1 MARLYQ
7 DFAFEVNEVVGRS
20 LIRLCGLVENDVL
33 ENSPIVVFA
42 WFDHPLEWHRFFLDA
57 GAAFWE
63 TWPDAVI
70 ANEQNEHDDDDTLRL
85 VNYFDD
91 LLPRLVKRAYAYEIS
106 ASTATRIKLQL
117 DGDYYFQL
125 ACRDDIYED
134 PTIISLEK
142 K

>member
-7 DFAFEVNEVVGRS
+7 DFSFDVTEVVGRP

-33 ENSPIVVFA
+33 DDSPIVVFA
-42 WFDHPLEWHRFFLDA
+42 RLDQPLEWHRFFLDA

-70 ANEQNEHDDDDTLRL
+70 ANEQNEHDDDDTFRL
-85 VNYFDD
+85 VNYFDN
-91 LLPRLVKRAYAYEIS
+91 LLPRLVKRAHAFGVSE
-106 ASTATRIKLQL
+106 STATRLEVQL
-117 DGDYYFQL
+117 DGDYYIQL
-125 ACRDDIYED
+125 ACRDDIYDD
-134 PTIISLEK
+134 PSIISLEK